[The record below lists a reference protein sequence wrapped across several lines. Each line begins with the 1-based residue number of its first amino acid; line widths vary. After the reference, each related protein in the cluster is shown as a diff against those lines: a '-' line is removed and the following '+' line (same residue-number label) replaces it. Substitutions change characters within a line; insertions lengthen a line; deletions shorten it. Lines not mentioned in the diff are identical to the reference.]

1 MGSHRFRSRQGEK
14 LSAFVRRWRCP
25 ILPGMIFGC
34 KKLSSPVPRNL
45 LFVRCLLVLSEALK
59 GLIKT
64 KTRNL
69 NSVHLYTRKRKS
81 AMKRSKMKTKYE
93 NCFRDKHKLRVPED
107 VSACSQPRESP
118 FRSHRSRAS
127 FPFVFFSIFKIP
139 VRGFLFIVPEMDH
152 CHLLP
157 SPPCRCLQ
165 TIPSVL
171 TTSKSLQDSPSTH
184 IKNSSTPKY
193 AVPCCAPVGRV
204 ESLVLEGENRAK
216 EERKNGEFC
225 TKKFLPLVPFRNV
238 IEKSLFYVFEQSC
251 LWVVWM
257 TLLNG
262 ELTSIKLV
270 LNIKF

>member
-1 MGSHRFRSRQGEK
+1 M
-14 LSAFVRRWRCP
+14 
-25 ILPGMIFGC
+25 
-34 KKLSSPVPRNL
+34 
-45 LFVRCLLVLSEALK
+45 SEALK

-118 FRSHRSRAS
+118 FRSHRGRAS

-184 IKNSSTPKY
+184 KEKLFNSEI
-193 AVPCCAPVGRV
+193 CCSMLRSGRSSRV
-204 ESLVLEGENRAK
+204 AGPRGRES
-216 EERKNGEFC
+216 RKGGTENGEFC

-251 LWVVWM
+251 L
-257 TLLNG
+257 
-262 ELTSIKLV
+262 
-270 LNIKF
+270 